1 MKDLSKN
8 FGHRKDHY
16 RHLQKFVHWHSVQKK
31 EGLLHGEVVRDCLM
45 DVMRFEQD
53 FEGTV
58 KVVNT
63 TV

>member
-45 DVMRFEQD
+45 DVM
-53 FEGTV
+53 
-58 KVVNT
+58 
-63 TV
+63 